1 MTKIDTAKI
10 LSFDL
15 TATRDVVARK
25 WWIIPLTMLIGSGL
39 MFWQESD
46 LRTTPSYF
54 TLTRTYEPLD
64 ETSALSI
71 VGIDTDSIG
80 PSPSESNQLIILQ
93 SDEIKNQILGT
104 ISSSINVKVE
114 RTDKYFTFDTKT
126 DDNGA
131 NRFSFRPSLSASYV
145 FSCVEKSESNCSL
158 ALDSYLSALIKIRSE
173 STKNGLQNSIQLVD
187 SLLQSS
193 DQLSELTRENLIVQK
208 TALEKSVETASG
220 SLSLVLESKYLGG
233 NEISNVDTSTYIF
246 GLLIGLMIGILILL
260 QLIVSDEKIRS
271 TKKLIDLVGDENFLG
286 EISKQVKS
294 SSIQHLA
301 SAIRGAN
308 TNGVSKLRLV
318 PVGDHNSNIKL
329 ESQLAEILSVQV
341 LLTES
346 IANFDAN
353 ALSPDSSILY
363 ILVVQKNSA
372 KIADLRST
380 WAIIDR
386 SGNQILGTVLVN

>member
-1 MTKIDTAKI
+1 MNKIDTAKI

-15 TATRDVVARK
+15 TATRDVVARN

-46 LRTTPSYF
+46 LRTAPSYF

-71 VGIDTDSIG
+71 VGIDTDSIS

-93 SDEIKNQILGT
+93 SDGIKNQVLGT
-104 ISSSINVKVE
+104 ISSSVNVKVE
-114 RTDKYFTFDTKT
+114 RTDKYFAIDTKT

-131 NRFSFRPSLSASYV
+131 NQFSFRPSLSASYV
-145 FSCVEKSESNCSL
+145 FSCVEKSESNCDL
-158 ALDSYLSALIKIRSE
+158 ALDSYLGALIKIRSD
-173 STKNGLQNSIQLVD
+173 STKEGLRNSIQLVD

-193 DQLSELTRENLIVQK
+193 DKLSELTKEKLLVQK
-208 TALEKSVETASG
+208 IALQKSVELASG
-220 SLSLVLESKYLGG
+220 SLSLILESKYLGG

-246 GLLIGLMIGILILL
+246 GLLIGLIIGILILL

-271 TKKLIDLVGDENFLG
+271 AKKLIDLVGDENFLG
-286 EISKQVKS
+286 EISKQAKPS
-294 SSIQHLA
+294 SVQHLA

-308 TNGVSKLRLV
+308 TGGFSKLRLV
-318 PVGDHNSNIKL
+318 PVGDYNSNIEL
-329 ESQLAEILSVQV
+329 ESQLGEILSVKV

-346 IANFDAN
+346 IENFDAN
-353 ALSPDSSILY
+353 ALSPDSGILY
-363 ILVVQKNSA
+363 ILVVRKNSA

-386 SGNQILGTVLVN
+386 SGNQILGTVLVS

>member
-1 MTKIDTAKI
+1 MNKIDTAKI

-15 TATRDVVARK
+15 TATRDVVARN

-46 LRTTPSYF
+46 LRTAPSYF

-71 VGIDTDSIG
+71 VGIDTDSIS

-93 SDEIKNQILGT
+93 SDGIKNQVLGT
-104 ISSSINVKVE
+104 ISSSVNVKVE
-114 RTDKYFTFDTKT
+114 RTDKYFAIDTKT

-131 NRFSFRPSLSASYV
+131 NQFSFRPSLSASYV
-145 FSCVEKSESNCSL
+145 FSCVEKSESNCDL
-158 ALDSYLSALIKIRSE
+158 ALDSYLGALIKIRSD
-173 STKNGLQNSIQLVD
+173 STKEGLRNSIQLVD

-193 DQLSELTRENLIVQK
+193 DKLSELTKEKLLVQK
-208 TALEKSVETASG
+208 IALQKSVELASG
-220 SLSLVLESKYLGG
+220 SLSLILESKYLGG

-246 GLLIGLMIGILILL
+246 GLLIGLIIGILILL

-271 TKKLIDLVGDENFLG
+271 AKKLIDLVGDENFLG
-286 EISKQVKS
+286 EISKQAKPS
-294 SSIQHLA
+294 SVQHLA

-308 TNGVSKLRLV
+308 TGGFSKLRLV
-318 PVGDHNSNIKL
+318 PVGDYNSNIEL
-329 ESQLAEILSVQV
+329 ESQLGEILSVKV

-346 IANFDAN
+346 IENFDAN
-353 ALSPDSSILY
+353 ALFPDSGILY
-363 ILVVQKNSA
+363 ILVVRKNSA

-386 SGNQILGTVLVN
+386 SGNQILGTVLVS

>member
-1 MTKIDTAKI
+1 
-10 LSFDL
+10 
-15 TATRDVVARK
+15 
-25 WWIIPLTMLIGSGL
+25 
-39 MFWQESD
+39 
-46 LRTTPSYF
+46 
-54 TLTRTYEPLD
+54 
-64 ETSALSI
+64 
-71 VGIDTDSIG
+71 
-80 PSPSESNQLIILQ
+80 
-93 SDEIKNQILGT
+93 
-104 ISSSINVKVE
+104 
-114 RTDKYFTFDTKT
+114 
-126 DDNGA
+126 
-131 NRFSFRPSLSASYV
+131 
-145 FSCVEKSESNCSL
+145 L
-158 ALDSYLSALIKIRSE
+158 ALDSYLSALIKIRSD
-173 STKNGLQNSIQLVD
+173 STKKGLQNSIQLVD

-208 TALEKSVETASG
+208 MALEKSVETASG

-271 TKKLIDLVGDENFLG
+271 AKKLIDLVGDENFLG

-308 TNGVSKLRLV
+308 TNGFSKLRLV
-318 PVGDHNSNIKL
+318 PVGDHNSNIEL

>member
-1 MTKIDTAKI
+1 METAKI

-93 SDEIKNQILGT
+93 SDEIKNQVLGT

-158 ALDSYLSALIKIRSE
+158 ALDSYLTALIKIRSD
-173 STKNGLQNSIQLVD
+173 STKKGLQNSIQLVD
-187 SLLQSS
+187 SLLQ
-193 DQLSELTRENLIVQK
+193 
-208 TALEKSVETASG
+208 
-220 SLSLVLESKYLGG
+220 
-233 NEISNVDTSTYIF
+233 
-246 GLLIGLMIGILILL
+246 
-260 QLIVSDEKIRS
+260 
-271 TKKLIDLVGDENFLG
+271 
-286 EISKQVKS
+286 
-294 SSIQHLA
+294 
-301 SAIRGAN
+301 
-308 TNGVSKLRLV
+308 
-318 PVGDHNSNIKL
+318 
-329 ESQLAEILSVQV
+329 
-341 LLTES
+341 
-346 IANFDAN
+346 
-353 ALSPDSSILY
+353 
-363 ILVVQKNSA
+363 
-372 KIADLRST
+372 
-380 WAIIDR
+380 
-386 SGNQILGTVLVN
+386 

>member
-15 TATRDVVARK
+15 TATRDVVARN

-46 LRTTPSYF
+46 LRTAPSYF

-71 VGIDTDSIG
+71 VGIDTDSIS

-93 SDEIKNQILGT
+93 SDGIKNQVLGT
-104 ISSSINVKVE
+104 ISSSVNVKVE
-114 RTDKYFTFDTKT
+114 RTDKYFAIDTKT

-131 NRFSFRPSLSASYV
+131 NQFSFRPSLSASYV
-145 FSCVEKSESNCSL
+145 FSCVEKSESNCDL
-158 ALDSYLSALIKIRSE
+158 ALDSYLGALIKIRSD
-173 STKNGLQNSIQLVD
+173 STKEGLRNSIQLVD

-193 DQLSELTRENLIVQK
+193 DKLSELTKEKLLVQK
-208 TALEKSVETASG
+208 IALQKSVELASG
-220 SLSLVLESKYLGG
+220 SLSLILESKYLGG

-246 GLLIGLMIGILILL
+246 GLLIGLIIGILILL

-271 TKKLIDLVGDENFLG
+271 AKKLIDLVGDENFLG
-286 EISKQVKS
+286 EISKQAKPS
-294 SSIQHLA
+294 SVQHLA

-308 TNGVSKLRLV
+308 TGGFSKLRLV
-318 PVGDHNSNIKL
+318 PVGDYNSNIEL
-329 ESQLAEILSVQV
+329 ESQLGEILSVKV

-346 IANFDAN
+346 IENFDAN
-353 ALSPDSSILY
+353 ALSPDSGILY
-363 ILVVQKNSA
+363 ILVVRKNSA

-386 SGNQILGTVLVN
+386 SGNQILGTVLVS

>member
-1 MTKIDTAKI
+1 MNKIDTAKI

-15 TATRDVVARK
+15 TATRDVVARN

-46 LRTTPSYF
+46 LRTAPSYF

-71 VGIDTDSIG
+71 VGIDTDSIS

-93 SDEIKNQILGT
+93 SDGIKNQVLGT
-104 ISSSINVKVE
+104 ISSSVNVKVE
-114 RTDKYFTFDTKT
+114 RTDKYFAIDTKT

-131 NRFSFRPSLSASYV
+131 NQFSFRPSLSASYV
-145 FSCVEKSESNCSL
+145 FSCVEKSESNCDL
-158 ALDSYLSALIKIRSE
+158 ALDSYLGALIKIRSD
-173 STKNGLQNSIQLVD
+173 STKEGLRNSIQLVD

-193 DQLSELTRENLIVQK
+193 DKLSELTKEKLLVQK
-208 TALEKSVETASG
+208 IALQKSVELASG
-220 SLSLVLESKYLGG
+220 SLSLILESKYLGG

-246 GLLIGLMIGILILL
+246 GLLIGLIIGILILL

-271 TKKLIDLVGDENFLG
+271 AKKLIDLVGDENFLG
-286 EISKQVKS
+286 EISKQAKPS
-294 SSIQHLA
+294 SVQHLA

-308 TNGVSKLRLV
+308 TGGFSKLRLV
-318 PVGDHNSNIKL
+318 PVGDYNSNIEL
-329 ESQLAEILSVQV
+329 ESQLGEILSVKV

-346 IANFDAN
+346 IENFDAN
-353 ALSPDSSILY
+353 ALFPDPGILY
-363 ILVVQKNSA
+363 ILVVRKNSA

-386 SGNQILGTVLVN
+386 SGNQILGTVLVS

>member
-15 TATRDVVARK
+15 TATRDVVARN

-46 LRTTPSYF
+46 LRTAPSYF

-71 VGIDTDSIG
+71 VGIDTDSIS

-93 SDEIKNQILGT
+93 SDGIKNQVLGT
-104 ISSSINVKVE
+104 ISSSVNVKVE
-114 RTDKYFTFDTKT
+114 RTDKYFAIDTKT

-131 NRFSFRPSLSASYV
+131 NQFSFRPSLSASYV
-145 FSCVEKSESNCSL
+145 FSCVEKSESNCDL
-158 ALDSYLSALIKIRSE
+158 ALDSYLGALIKIRGD
-173 STKNGLQNSIQLVD
+173 STKEGLRNSIQLVD

-193 DQLSELTRENLIVQK
+193 DKLSELTKEKLLVQK
-208 TALEKSVETASG
+208 MALQKSVELASG
-220 SLSLVLESKYLGG
+220 SLSLILESKYLGG

-246 GLLIGLMIGILILL
+246 GLLIGLIIGILILL

-271 TKKLIDLVGDENFLG
+271 AKKLIDLVGDENFLG
-286 EISKQVKS
+286 EISKQAKPS
-294 SSIQHLA
+294 SVQHLA

-308 TNGVSKLRLV
+308 TGGFSKLRLV
-318 PVGDHNSNIKL
+318 PVGDYNSNIEL
-329 ESQLAEILSVQV
+329 ESQLGEILSVKV

-346 IANFDAN
+346 IENFDAN
-353 ALSPDSSILY
+353 ALSPDSGILY
-363 ILVVQKNSA
+363 ILVVRKNSA

-386 SGNQILGTVLVN
+386 SGNQILGTVLVS